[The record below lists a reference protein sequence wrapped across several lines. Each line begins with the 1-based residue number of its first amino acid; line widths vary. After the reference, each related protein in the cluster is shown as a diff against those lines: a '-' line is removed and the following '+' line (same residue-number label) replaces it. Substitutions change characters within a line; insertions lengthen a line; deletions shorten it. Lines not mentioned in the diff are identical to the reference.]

1 MLALSPSSLH
11 PLTGFC
17 DAVSSCKNIQ
27 ICPFMQ
33 IRMHFFAPYSYL
45 LSFRVAEVSGIRFV
59 LEKGTVETRKT
70 SFRSFT
76 CRK

>member
-1 MLALSPSSLH
+1 
-11 PLTGFC
+11 
-17 DAVSSCKNIQ
+17 
-27 ICPFMQ
+27 MQ

-45 LSFRVAEVSGIRFV
+45 LSFRVAEVSGIRVV